1 MFVLKIV
8 LAVAF
13 LLAGGFKV
21 FRAKPM
27 VDQFKEFGLPN
38 FGVQLVGALE
48 VLGAIGLFIPS
59 LSLYATIGL
68 ILLMIGAVFNHLKT
82 KHPFKTFAP
91 ALVLGILS
99 SVFLFLLLN

>member
-13 LLAGGFKV
+13 VVAGGFKI

-38 FGVQLVGALE
+38 FGVQLVGTLE
-48 VLGAIGLFIPS
+48 VLGAIGLFVPS

-68 ILLMIGAVFNHLKT
+68 IILMIGAVFNHLKT
-82 KHPFKTFAP
+82 KHPFKTLAP
-91 ALVLGILS
+91 ALILGILS
-99 SVFLFLLLN
+99 SILLFLMIN

>member
-1 MFVLKIV
+1 MFTLKIV

-13 LLAGGFKV
+13 VLAGGFKV

-38 FGVQLVGALE
+38 FAVQLVGALE
-48 VLGAIGLFIPS
+48 VLGAIGLFVPS

-68 ILLMIGAVFNHLKT
+68 ILLMVGAVFNHLKT

-91 ALVLGILS
+91 ALFLGIAS
-99 SVFLFLLLN
+99 SVLLYLMIN